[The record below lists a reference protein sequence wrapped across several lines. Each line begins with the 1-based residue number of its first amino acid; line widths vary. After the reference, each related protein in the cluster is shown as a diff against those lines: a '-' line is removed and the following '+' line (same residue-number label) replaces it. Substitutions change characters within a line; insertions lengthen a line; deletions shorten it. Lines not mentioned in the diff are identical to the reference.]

1 MDNTNQTQNAPKAQ
15 ASATLKTIIEG
26 SNKKLLS
33 LIPQGQSPK
42 LYIDLIKSQI
52 MKPDARGNARPDE
65 DLIMFLYVCKRV
77 GLDPLTRQ
85 IYAVYR
91 WDSRQGKEVMSIQA
105 GIDGMRLVA
114 QRSKEYAG
122 QDDIKYVP
130 EDEATKYPT
139 KATCTIYRTINGERV
154 PFSASAR
161 WDEYVQLGKDGNA
174 SIMWH
179 KMPYTM
185 LGKCAEA
192 LALRKGFPNELS
204 GIYSDVEMA
213 QSTNVLADL
222 KAPEKLPD
230 PPKVTVMHGAPP
242 DAPKDIA
249 IGSPE
254 ASVQSPPPAPKVD
267 TTDLAQ
273 KLAEMRK
280 RIKETQTNKLPI
292 EQTK

>member
-1 MDNTNQTQNAPKAQ
+1 MDQSNQTQTAPKAQ

-42 LYIDLIKSQI
+42 LYIDLIKGQI
-52 MKPDARGNARPDE
+52 MKPDARGVARSDE

-91 WDSRQGKEVMSIQA
+91 WDSRQGKDVMSIQA

-139 KATCTIYRTINGERV
+139 KATCTIYRYINGAKV
-154 PFSASAR
+154 AFTASAR
-161 WDEYVQLGKDGNA
+161 WNEYVQLGKDGNP
-174 SIMWH
+174 SIMWN
-179 KMPYTM
+179 KMAYTM

-213 QSTNVLADL
+213 QNVNVLADL
-222 KAPEKLPD
+222 KAPEKLPES
-230 PPKVTVMHGAPP
+230 PKVTVMHGAPP

-254 ASVQSPPPAPKVD
+254 AMIQSPPPAPKVEASEIAKQLAD
-267 TTDLAQ
+267 MRARMKKAQSTTLPLESQ
-273 KLAEMRK
+273 K
-280 RIKETQTNKLPI
+280 
-292 EQTK
+292 